1 MAVEA
6 AKTDEHITLPFS
18 AVTRADIGRLLRETE
33 SVDNFLRQA
42 SIRQSGTAVKLP
54 RTSRLYDEI
63 VASNKLNMLQ
73 EEDRRKLYG
82 VLQKIYKEAPILH
95 MSFGTDPSPVFL
107 QRLVAWIRQNI
118 HPQALLQIG
127 LVPNIG
133 AGCVVRTNN
142 KFFNFSLRQRFTE
155 ARPMLISKLQGA
167 AVVSYIGEVTVPAEV
182 IKKLTGDMPH
192 ELRQPAF

>member
-1 MAVEA
+1 MAVETA
-6 AKTDEHITLPFS
+6 RADAQIALPFS

-33 SVDNFLRQA
+33 SVDNFLKQA
-42 SIRQSGTAVKLP
+42 AIREPGTAVKLP
-54 RTSRLYDEI
+54 RTSRLYDEV

-73 EEDRRKLYG
+73 EDDRRKLYA
-82 VLQKIYKEAPILH
+82 VLQKIYKEAPVLH

-107 QRLVAWIRQNI
+107 HRLVGWIRQNI

-167 AVVSYIGEVTVPAEV
+167 AVVSYSGEVTVPAEV
-182 IKKLTGDMPH
+182 IKK
-192 ELRQPAF
+192 

>member
-1 MAVEA
+1 MA
-6 AKTDEHITLPFS
+6 AKPAKAENRIELPFS

-42 SIRQSGTAVKLP
+42 AIRQPGTTVKLP

-63 VASNKLNMLQ
+63 IAANKLNMLQ
-73 EEDRRKLYG
+73 ESDRQNLYTS
-82 VLQKIYKEAPILH
+82 LQQIYKESPVLH
-95 MSFGTDPSPVFL
+95 MSFGTDPSPIFL
-107 QRLVAWIRQNI
+107 QKLIRWIRQNI

-142 KFFNFSLRQRFTE
+142 KFYNFSLRERFTE

-167 AVVSYIGEVTVPAEV
+167 AVVSYSGEVTVPAEI
-182 IKKLTGDMPH
+182 IK
-192 ELRQPAF
+192 Q